1 MQTQR
6 NRTWKRPEERPLC
19 SPQRPLGGQAAAKA
33 DFPTHSGRRSKNC
46 THASSQAS
54 PCPGSGRPAL
64 WPLLGLQQMAPLSCV
79 INPPSLLAPS
89 HQHGNTC
96 SSIPPVNEENEAPD
110 PMSSSS
116 ACPPALSPSLKAVRP
131 RGISAPL
138 PLQVDPS
145 NLLQSCF

>member
-6 NRTWKRPEERPLC
+6 NRGWKRWEEWPLC
-19 SPQRPLGGQAAAKA
+19 SPQRPRGGQRPWPRLTSPHTEAEGVR
-33 DFPTHSGRRSKNC
+33 T
-46 THASSQAS
+46 AS
-54 PCPGSGRPAL
+54 PCPGSGRPVL

-79 INPPSLLAPS
+79 INPPSLLAAS
-89 HQHGNTC
+89 HHHGNTR
-96 SSIPPVNEENEAPD
+96 SSVPPVNEENEAPD

-131 RGISAPL
+131 RGISASL
-138 PLQVDPS
+138 PLQMDPS